1 MGVAASCLMTF
12 ASLVL
17 FALAMRR
24 HHRQAF
30 GRDPAPRAVLAYR
43 IAATALIVLAPAPWM
58 LERGSYM
65 GFVTWVF
72 CGTPLVGLVAVG
84 LFTALGARVPP
95 EREDLEQVG

>member
-1 MGVAASCLMTF
+1 MGVALSCLLTF

-43 IAATALIVLAPAPWM
+43 LAATVLIVLAPAPWM
-58 LERGSYM
+58 LERGPYM
-65 GFVTWVF
+65 GFVTWMF
-72 CGTPLVGLVAVG
+72 CGVPLVGLAAVA
-84 LFTALGARVPP
+84 LFTALAARRSEV
-95 EREDLEQVG
+95 ETEVEA